1 MRQLL
6 LPMFSEAMG
15 LRSSEVCN
23 AWSRFYTD
31 AYDLFIIGIAKP
43 MMAIVYCASQLSL
56 DRSPEQVI

>member
-1 MRQLL
+1 
-6 LPMFSEAMG
+6 MFSEAMG
-15 LRSSEVCN
+15 LRSSELCA

-56 DRSPEQVI
+56 DRSPEQFI